1 MKSIPHFAKGPMET
15 TGCKGAGC
23 DLILLLYV
31 WQAWNFWTAVIQSLN
46 KEGQK
51 YPAHKIFW
59 AVAYPDM

>member
-1 MKSIPHFAKGPMET
+1 MKSMPHFAKGPTES

-31 WQAWNFWTAVIQSLN
+31 WQTCNFWMVVIQYLN

-51 YPAHKIFW
+51 
-59 AVAYPDM
+59 